1 MAQAQVGW
9 HADGRYIN
17 TFPSV
22 LVPAL
27 GRLREGSTNNYE
39 LRAFVT
45 NQDTKTWEL
54 SMDAAGVTYRLLSDP
69 LDTRHPMTNINLAA
83 GETIVLYADATVTTS
98 PSAVFGVISINAEVN
113 ACDISRES
121 AKQRLIVLDV
131 IANRILR
138 DLNSGPVSEETRIS
152 LRSSSQFLRGLARHL
167 REDFGIVDDGS

>member
-27 GRLREGSTNNYE
+27 GRLRVGRTNEYE

-69 LDTRHPMTNINLAA
+69 LDTRHPMTNVNLAA

-98 PSAVFGVISINAEVN
+98 PSAVFGVISINAEAN
-113 ACDISRES
+113 ACDISRE
-121 AKQRLIVLDV
+121 AARRRLIILDIFIDRVL
-131 IANRILR
+131 ANT
-138 DLNSGPVSEETRIS
+138 NEEYSNETRLQ
-152 LRSSSQFLRGLARHL
+152 LRSNAQILRGLAREL
-167 REDFGIVDDGS
+167 RNDFNIEE